1 MHLKAWRKLRKSN
14 KPLPVQKIVIFTIIE
29 IGKKSRTSDTIVRTT
44 NTLMRN
50 AAIASGN
57 PYMVHVA
64 DVDYI
69 LAILR
74 RASNPFISKII
85 SIRNHNRL
93 LR

>member
-1 MHLKAWRKLRKSN
+1 M
-14 KPLPVQKIVIFTIIE
+14 IFTIIE

-57 PYMVHVA
+57 PYTVHVA